1 MSVFKLTNPK
11 VQNVFV
17 ISHSSKGLKGVKATI
32 KNMLR
37 QYEMF
42 IKSKGTNDVFY
53 KELDFFKIFTKETV
67 IDDII
72 ISPYIKE
79 EQQTPLIELSNHENK
94 KNPFINYDGLKKQ
107 RDTYELNISN
117 MKNEISQL
125 EKQIKTIVENMG
137 TIDRKVF
144 YLNELIKFES
154 LFNE

>member
-37 QYEMF
+37 QYDLY
-42 IKSKGTNDVFY
+42 IKSDGKS
-53 KELDFFKIFTKETV
+53 KQLDFFKIFTKETV

-72 ISPYIKE
+72 IGPYNEE
-79 EQQTPLIELSNHENK
+79 EQQNTSIELVKNENK
-94 KNPFINYDGLKKQ
+94 KNPFINYDGLKQQ
-107 RDTYELNISN
+107 RDTYEYVISN
-117 MKNEISQL
+117 MKNEITQL